1 MIITNQQLKERYNNY
16 IDINGK
22 ISRDVKSG
30 KLIPLV
36 RGMYETDPDTEGVN
50 LAQFIYGPSYIS
62 FDYALSEYGLIPEAV
77 YTFTCASFNKRKT
90 KMHKNKFGNYW
101 YRDVPKEVFSLG
113 IIVKQNG
120 NYAYQIA
127 TPEKAL
133 CDKLYSV
140 SPVNSLKELKTLL
153 FEDLRIYEEGFNNLN
168 KEDLLKLAPLY
179 RSKNL
184 QLLEKLLKGD
194 K

>member
-1 MIITNQQLKERYNNY
+1 MVITNLQLKDQYKNY
-16 IDINGK
+16 VDVNGK
-22 ISRDVKSG
+22 ISRDIKSG

-36 RGMYETDPDTEGVN
+36 KGLYETDPNTEGAN
-50 LAQFIYGPSYIS
+50 LAQFIYGPSYLS
-62 FDYALSEYGLIPEAV
+62 FEYALSEYGLIPETV
-77 YTFTCASFNKRKT
+77 YTYTCASFNKRKS
-90 KMHKNKFGNYW
+90 KIYKNNFGTYW
-101 YRDVPKEVFSLG
+101 YRDVPKQVFSLG
-113 IIVKQNG
+113 ISVKENK

-133 CDKLYSV
+133 CDKLYSI

-153 FEDLRIYEEGFNNLN
+153 FENLRIYEEGFYNLN

-179 RSKNL
+179 HSKNL
-184 QLLEKLLKGD
+184 QLLEKLIKGE